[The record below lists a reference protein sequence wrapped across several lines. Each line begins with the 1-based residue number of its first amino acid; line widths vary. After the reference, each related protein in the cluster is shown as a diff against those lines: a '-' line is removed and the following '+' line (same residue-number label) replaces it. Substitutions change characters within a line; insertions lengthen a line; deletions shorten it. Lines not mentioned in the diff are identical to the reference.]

1 MVGRLQSAMP
11 QTDHEFAK
19 AADQV
24 MQSLYSRLAEIDP
37 DDVEADLAMGVLS
50 MQFADGK
57 KFILNRQTAAHQIWL
72 AHGVTAYHFARD
84 ETSGVWLDTK
94 GRGELT
100 EILTRAISA
109 KVGRAI
115 AL

>member
-1 MVGRLQSAMP
+1 MA
-11 QTDHEFAK
+11 TNDHEFAR

-24 MQSLYSRLAEIDP
+24 MQSLFARLTEMDP
-37 DDVEADLAMGVLS
+37 DEVDADLAMGVLS
-50 MQFADGK
+50 LQFADGK

-72 AHGVTAYHFARD
+72 AHGVTAYHFALD
-84 ETSGVWLDTK
+84 ADSGRWLDTK

-100 EILTRAISA
+100 QILARAIGD
-109 KVGRAI
+109 KIGRPV

>member
-1 MVGRLQSAMP
+1 M
-11 QTDHEFAK
+11 TDDHEFEK

-24 MQSLYSRLAEIDP
+24 MRSLFATLSEVDP
-37 DDVEADLAMGVLS
+37 DDVDADLAMGVLS

-72 AHGVTAYHFARD
+72 AHGVTAYHFAQD
-84 ETSGVWLDTK
+84 AQSGAWLDTK

-100 EILTRAISA
+100 EILARAISD
-109 KVGRAI
+109 KVGRPI